1 MLQLDYT
8 RGRLI
13 VDSERSLTA
22 LEVSELLKINK
33 NTVYELVKRGELPG
47 YKIGKKL
54 RIDEKDVFEY
64 INDQKSSSRNSKN
77 ITKSYLNNNV
87 NINSEFKV
95 ENDIIISGQDIILD
109 VLARHIEEKTDNIRV
124 LRSNVGSYTSLCDL
138 YNDKISISSSHLWDG
153 DTNEYNT
160 AYVRRLIPGIPCI
173 IINLAYRR
181 QGFYVAKGN
190 PHNIT
195 TWNDLIKNDISIV
208 NREKGSGTRVLLDEK
223 LRLYNVEGESIK
235 GYNFE
240 QSSHL
245 AVASSIAVGD
255 GDLGIGIEKVAH
267 QVSEIDFVP
276 IQEERYDLI
285 IKKSSLKYPLYKLII
300 EIIQSKKFKKEIKG
314 LGEYDLRDIG
324 KILAET

>member
-64 INDQKSSSRNSKN
+64 INNQKSSSRNSKN
-77 ITKSYLNNNV
+77 ITKSYLKNDV
-87 NINSEFKV
+87 NINSEFKI

-173 IINLAYRR
+173 LINLAYRR

-195 TWNDLIKNDISIV
+195 TWDDLIKSDISIV

-285 IKKSSLKYPLYKLII
+285 IKKSFLKYPLYKLII
-300 EIIQSKKFKKEIKG
+300 EIIQSKEFKKEIKG
-314 LGEYDLRDIG
+314 LGEYDLRDTG

>member
-1 MLQLDYT
+1 M
-8 RGRLI
+8 
-13 VDSERSLTA
+13 TA

-64 INDQKSSSRNSKN
+64 INNQKSSSKNSKN
-77 ITKSYLNNNV
+77 ITKSYLKNDV
-87 NINSEFKV
+87 NINSEFKI

-124 LRSNVGSYTSLCDL
+124 LRSNVGSYTSLYDL

-173 IINLAYRR
+173 LINLAYRR

-195 TWNDLIKNDISIV
+195 TWDDLIKSDISIV

-285 IKKSSLKYPLYKLII
+285 IKKSFLKYPLYKLII
-300 EIIQSKKFKKEIKG
+300 EIIQSKEFKKEIKG
-314 LGEYDLRDIG
+314 LGEYDLRDTG

>member
-64 INDQKSSSRNSKN
+64 INNQKSSSKNSKN
-77 ITKSYLNNNV
+77 ITKSYLKNDV
-87 NINSEFKV
+87 NINSEFKI

-173 IINLAYRR
+173 LINLAYRR

-195 TWNDLIKNDISIV
+195 TWDDLIKSDISIV

-285 IKKSSLKYPLYKLII
+285 IKKSFLKYPLYKLII
-300 EIIQSKKFKKEIKG
+300 EIIQSKEFKKEIKG
-314 LGEYDLRDIG
+314 LGEYDLRDTG

>member
-1 MLQLDYT
+1 M
-8 RGRLI
+8 
-13 VDSERSLTA
+13 DSERSLTA

-64 INDQKSSSRNSKN
+64 INNQKSSLKNSKN
-77 ITKSYLNNNV
+77 ITKSYLKNDA
-87 NINSEFKV
+87 NINSEFKI

-124 LRSNVGSYTSLCDL
+124 LRSNVGSYTSLYDL

-173 IINLAYRR
+173 LINLAYRR

-195 TWNDLIKNDISIV
+195 TWDDLIKSDISIV

-223 LRLYNVEGESIK
+223 LRLYNVEGEFIK

-285 IKKSSLKYPLYKLII
+285 IKKSFLKYPLYKLII
-300 EIIQSKKFKKEIKG
+300 EIIQSKEFKKEIKG
-314 LGEYDLRDIG
+314 LGEYDLRDTG

>member
-1 MLQLDYT
+1 M
-8 RGRLI
+8 
-13 VDSERSLTA
+13 TA

-54 RIDEKDVFEY
+54 RIDEKDVFAY
-64 INDQKSSSRNSKN
+64 INNQKSSSTNSKN
-77 ITKSYLNNNV
+77 ITKSYLKNNV
-87 NINSEFKV
+87 NINSELKV

-109 VLARHIEEKTDNIRV
+109 VLARHIEEKTDNIRA

-138 YNDKISISSSHLWDG
+138 YNNKISISSSHLWDG

-173 IINLAYRR
+173 LINLAYRR

-190 PHNIT
+190 PHKIT
-195 TWNDLIKNDISIV
+195 TWDDLIKGDISIV

-285 IKKSSLKYPLYKLII
+285 IKKSSLKYPIYNLII
-300 EIIQSKKFKKEIKG
+300 KIIQSKEFKKEIKG

>member
-1 MLQLDYT
+1 M
-8 RGRLI
+8 
-13 VDSERSLTA
+13 TA

-64 INDQKSSSRNSKN
+64 INNQKSSSKNSKN
-77 ITKSYLNNNV
+77 ITKSYLKNDV
-87 NINSEFKV
+87 NINSEFKI

-124 LRSNVGSYTSLCDL
+124 LRSNVGSYTSLYDL

-195 TWNDLIKNDISIV
+195 TWDDLIKSDISIV

-285 IKKSSLKYPLYKLII
+285 IKKSFLKYPLYKLII
-300 EIIQSKKFKKEIKG
+300 EIIQSKEFKKEIKG
-314 LGEYDLRDIG
+314 LGEYDLRDTG

>member
-1 MLQLDYT
+1 M
-8 RGRLI
+8 
-13 VDSERSLTA
+13 TA

-64 INDQKSSSRNSKN
+64 INNQKSSSKNSKN
-77 ITKSYLNNNV
+77 ITKSYLKNDV
-87 NINSEFKV
+87 NINSEFKI

-124 LRSNVGSYTSLCDL
+124 LRSNVGSYTSLYDL
-138 YNDKISISSSHLWDG
+138 YNNKISISSSHLWDG

-173 IINLAYRR
+173 LINLAYRR

-195 TWNDLIKNDISIV
+195 TWDDLIKSDISIV

-285 IKKSSLKYPLYKLII
+285 IKKSFLKYPLYKLII
-300 EIIQSKKFKKEIKG
+300 EIIQSKEFKKEIKG
-314 LGEYDLRDIG
+314 LGEYDLRDTG

>member
-1 MLQLDYT
+1 M
-8 RGRLI
+8 
-13 VDSERSLTA
+13 TA

-77 ITKSYLNNNV
+77 ITNNYLNNNV

>member
-1 MLQLDYT
+1 M
-8 RGRLI
+8 
-13 VDSERSLTA
+13 TA

-54 RIDEKDVFEY
+54 RIDEKDVFAY
-64 INDQKSSSRNSKN
+64 INNQKSSSTNSKN
-77 ITKSYLNNNV
+77 ITKSYLKNNV
-87 NINSEFKV
+87 NINSELKV

-109 VLARHIEEKTDNIRV
+109 VLARHIEEKTDNIRA

-138 YNDKISISSSHLWDG
+138 YNNKISISSSHLWDG

-173 IINLAYRR
+173 LINLAYRR

-190 PHNIT
+190 PHKIT
-195 TWNDLIKNDISIV
+195 TWDDLIKGDISIV

-285 IKKSSLKYPLYKLII
+285 IKKSSLKYPIYNLII
-300 EIIQSKKFKKEIKG
+300 KIIQSKEFKKEING

>member
-1 MLQLDYT
+1 M
-8 RGRLI
+8 
-13 VDSERSLTA
+13 DSERSLTA

-64 INDQKSSSRNSKN
+64 INNQKSSSKNSKN
-77 ITKSYLNNNV
+77 ITKSYLKNDV
-87 NINSEFKV
+87 NINSEFKI

-124 LRSNVGSYTSLCDL
+124 LRSNVGSYTSLYDL
-138 YNDKISISSSHLWDG
+138 YNNKISISSSHLWDG

-173 IINLAYRR
+173 LINLAYRR

-195 TWNDLIKNDISIV
+195 TWDDLIKSDISIV

-285 IKKSSLKYPLYKLII
+285 IKKSFLKYPLYKLII
-300 EIIQSKKFKKEIKG
+300 EIIQSKEFKKEIKG
-314 LGEYDLRDIG
+314 LGEYDLRDTG

>member
-1 MLQLDYT
+1 M
-8 RGRLI
+8 
-13 VDSERSLTA
+13 DSERSLTA

-64 INDQKSSSRNSKN
+64 INNQKSSSRNSKN
-77 ITKSYLNNNV
+77 ITKNYLNNNV

-190 PHNIT
+190 PYKIT

-267 QVSEIDFVP
+267 QVSEIDFIP

-285 IKKSSLKYPLYKLII
+285 IKKSSLKYPIYKLII
-300 EIIQSKKFKKEIKG
+300 EIIQSEKFKKEIKG
-314 LGEYDLRDIG
+314 LGEYDLRDMG

>member
-1 MLQLDYT
+1 M
-8 RGRLI
+8 
-13 VDSERSLTA
+13 DSERSLTA

-77 ITKSYLNNNV
+77 ITNNYLNNNV

>member
-1 MLQLDYT
+1 M
-8 RGRLI
+8 
-13 VDSERSLTA
+13 DSERSLTA

-54 RIDEKDVFEY
+54 RIDEKDVFAY
-64 INDQKSSSRNSKN
+64 INNQKSSSTNSKN
-77 ITKSYLNNNV
+77 ITRNYLKNNV
-87 NINSEFKV
+87 NINSELKI

-138 YNDKISISSSHLWDG
+138 YNNKISISSSHLWDG

-190 PHNIT
+190 PHKIIT
-195 TWNDLIKNDISIV
+195 WDDLIKSDISIV

-285 IKKSSLKYPLYKLII
+285 IKKSSLKYPIYNLII
-300 EIIQSKKFKKEIKG
+300 KIIQSKEFKKEIKG
-314 LGEYDLRDIG
+314 LGEYDLRDTG

>member
-1 MLQLDYT
+1 M
-8 RGRLI
+8 
-13 VDSERSLTA
+13 DSERSLTA

>member
-1 MLQLDYT
+1 M
-8 RGRLI
+8 
-13 VDSERSLTA
+13 DSERSLTA

-64 INDQKSSSRNSKN
+64 INNQKSSLRNSKN
-77 ITKSYLNNNV
+77 ITKSYLKNDV
-87 NINSEFKV
+87 NINSEFKI

-195 TWNDLIKNDISIV
+195 TWDDLIKSDISIV

-285 IKKSSLKYPLYKLII
+285 IKKSFLKYPLYKLII
-300 EIIQSKKFKKEIKG
+300 EIIQSKEFKKEIKG
-314 LGEYDLRDIG
+314 LGEYDLRDTG

>member
-1 MLQLDYT
+1 M
-8 RGRLI
+8 
-13 VDSERSLTA
+13 DSERSLTA

-64 INDQKSSSRNSKN
+64 INNQKSSSRNSKN
-77 ITKSYLNNNV
+77 ITKSYLKNDV
-87 NINSEFKV
+87 NINSEFKI

-181 QGFYVAKGN
+181 QGFYVAKEN

-195 TWNDLIKNDISIV
+195 TWDDLIKSDISIV

-314 LGEYDLRDIG
+314 LGEYDLRDTG

>member
-1 MLQLDYT
+1 M
-8 RGRLI
+8 
-13 VDSERSLTA
+13 DSERSLTA

-64 INDQKSSSRNSKN
+64 INNQKSSSRNSKN
-77 ITKSYLNNNV
+77 ITKSYLKNDV
-87 NINSEFKV
+87 NINSEFKI

-109 VLARHIEEKTDNIRV
+109 VLARHIEEKTNGIRV
-124 LRSNVGSYTSLCDL
+124 LRSNVGSYTSLYDL

-173 IINLAYRR
+173 LINLAYRR

-195 TWNDLIKNDISIV
+195 TWDDLIKSDISIV

-285 IKKSSLKYPLYKLII
+285 IKKSFLKYPLYKLII
-300 EIIQSKKFKKEIKG
+300 EIIQSKEFKKEIKG
-314 LGEYDLRDIG
+314 LGEYDLRDTG

>member
-1 MLQLDYT
+1 M
-8 RGRLI
+8 
-13 VDSERSLTA
+13 DSERSLTA

-54 RIDEKDVFEY
+54 RIDEKDVFAY
-64 INDQKSSSRNSKN
+64 INNQKSSSTNSKN
-77 ITKSYLNNNV
+77 ITKSYLKNNV
-87 NINSEFKV
+87 NINSELKV

-109 VLARHIEEKTDNIRV
+109 VLARHIEEKTDNIRA

-138 YNDKISISSSHLWDG
+138 YNNKISISSSHLWDG

-173 IINLAYRR
+173 LINLAYRR

-190 PHNIT
+190 PHKIT
-195 TWNDLIKNDISIV
+195 TWADLIKSDISIV

-223 LRLYNVEGESIK
+223 LRLYNIEGESIK

-285 IKKSSLKYPLYKLII
+285 IKKSSLKYPIYNLII
-300 EIIQSKKFKKEIKG
+300 KIIQSKEFKKEIKG

>member
-1 MLQLDYT
+1 MN
-8 RGRLI
+8 
-13 VDSERSLTA
+13 SERSLTA

-64 INDQKSSSRNSKN
+64 INSQKTFSRSSKDSIKECFENNSN
-77 ITKSYLNNNV
+77 TNP
-87 NINSEFKV
+87 EFKI

-109 VLARHIEEKTDNIRV
+109 VLARHIEEKIENTRV

-160 AYVRRLIPGIPCI
+160 SYVRRLIPGIPCI
-173 IINLAYRR
+173 IINLAYRK

-190 PHNIT
+190 PYNIK
-195 TWNDLIKNDISIV
+195 TWNDLIKNNIRIV

-223 LRLYNVEGESIK
+223 LRLYNVDGYSIS
-235 GYNFE
+235 GYSFE

-255 GDLGIGIEKVAH
+255 GDVGIGIEKVAH
-267 QVSEIDFVP
+267 QVSGIDFVP

-285 IKKSSLKYPLYKLII
+285 IKKSCLKYPMYKLII
-300 EIIQSKKFKKEIKG
+300 KIIQSEKFKKEITG

-324 KILAET
+324 KILVEA

>member
-1 MLQLDYT
+1 M
-8 RGRLI
+8 
-13 VDSERSLTA
+13 
-22 LEVSELLKINK
+22 K
-33 NTVYELVKRGELPG
+33 N
-47 YKIGKKL
+47 
-54 RIDEKDVFEY
+54 D
-64 INDQKSSSRNSKN
+64 
-77 ITKSYLNNNV
+77 V
-87 NINSEFKV
+87 NINSEFKI

-124 LRSNVGSYTSLCDL
+124 LRSNVGSYTSLYDL

-173 IINLAYRR
+173 LINLAYRR

-195 TWNDLIKNDISIV
+195 TWDDLIKSDISIV

-285 IKKSSLKYPLYKLII
+285 IKKSFLKYPLYKLII
-300 EIIQSKKFKKEIKG
+300 EIIQSKEFKKEIKG
-314 LGEYDLRDIG
+314 LGEYDLRDTG

>member
-1 MLQLDYT
+1 M
-8 RGRLI
+8 
-13 VDSERSLTA
+13 DSERSLTA

-64 INDQKSSSRNSKN
+64 INNQKSSSKNSKN
-77 ITKSYLNNNV
+77 ITKSYLKNDV
-87 NINSEFKV
+87 NINSEFKI

-124 LRSNVGSYTSLCDL
+124 LRSNVGSYTSLYDL

-195 TWNDLIKNDISIV
+195 TWDDLIKSDISIV

-285 IKKSSLKYPLYKLII
+285 IKKSFLKYPLYKLII
-300 EIIQSKKFKKEIKG
+300 EIIQSKEFKKEIKG
-314 LGEYDLRDIG
+314 LGEYDLRDTG

>member
-1 MLQLDYT
+1 M
-8 RGRLI
+8 
-13 VDSERSLTA
+13 TA

-64 INDQKSSSRNSKN
+64 INNQKSSSKNSKN
-77 ITKSYLNNNV
+77 ITKSYLKNDV
-87 NINSEFKV
+87 NINSEFKI

-173 IINLAYRR
+173 LINLAYRR

-195 TWNDLIKNDISIV
+195 TWDDLIKSDISIV

-285 IKKSSLKYPLYKLII
+285 IKKSFLKYPLYKLII
-300 EIIQSKKFKKEIKG
+300 EIIQSKEFKKEIKG
-314 LGEYDLRDIG
+314 LGEYDLRDTG

>member
-1 MLQLDYT
+1 M
-8 RGRLI
+8 
-13 VDSERSLTA
+13 DSERSLTA

-64 INDQKSSSRNSKN
+64 INNQKSSSKNSKN
-77 ITKSYLNNNV
+77 ITKSYLKNDV
-87 NINSEFKV
+87 NINSEFKI

-173 IINLAYRR
+173 LINLAYRR

-195 TWNDLIKNDISIV
+195 TWDDLIKSDISIV

-285 IKKSSLKYPLYKLII
+285 IKKSFLKYPLYKLII
-300 EIIQSKKFKKEIKG
+300 EIIQSKEFKKEIKG
-314 LGEYDLRDIG
+314 LGEYDLRDTG

>member
-1 MLQLDYT
+1 MM
-8 RGRLI
+8 GCF
-13 VDSERSLTA
+13 V
-22 LEVSELLKINK
+22 
-33 NTVYELVKRGELPG
+33 LVKRGELPG

-54 RIDEKDVFEY
+54 RIDEKDVFAY
-64 INDQKSSSRNSKN
+64 INNQKSSSTNSKN
-77 ITKSYLNNNV
+77 ITKSYLKNNV
-87 NINSEFKV
+87 NINSELKV

-109 VLARHIEEKTDNIRV
+109 VLARHIEEKTDNIRA

-138 YNDKISISSSHLWDG
+138 YNNKISISSSHLWDG

-173 IINLAYRR
+173 LINLAYRR

-190 PHNIT
+190 PHKIT
-195 TWNDLIKNDISIV
+195 TWDDLIKSDISIV

-223 LRLYNVEGESIK
+223 LRLYNIEGESIK

-285 IKKSSLKYPLYKLII
+285 IKKSSLKYPIYNLII
-300 EIIQSKKFKKEIKG
+300 KIIQSKEFKKEIKG

>member
-1 MLQLDYT
+1 M
-8 RGRLI
+8 
-13 VDSERSLTA
+13 DSERSLTA

-54 RIDEKDVFEY
+54 RIDEKDVFAY
-64 INDQKSSSRNSKN
+64 INNQKSSSTNSKN
-77 ITKSYLNNNV
+77 ITKSYLKNNV
-87 NINSEFKV
+87 NINSELKV

-109 VLARHIEEKTDNIRV
+109 VLARHIEEKTDNIRA

-138 YNDKISISSSHLWDG
+138 YNNKISISSSHLWDG

-173 IINLAYRR
+173 LINLAYRR

-190 PHNIT
+190 PHKIT
-195 TWNDLIKNDISIV
+195 TWDDLIKGDISIV

-285 IKKSSLKYPLYKLII
+285 IKKSSLKYPIYNLII
-300 EIIQSKKFKKEIKG
+300 KIIQSKEFKKEIKG

>member
-1 MLQLDYT
+1 M
-8 RGRLI
+8 
-13 VDSERSLTA
+13 DSERSLTA

-64 INDQKSSSRNSKN
+64 INNQKSSLRNSKN
-77 ITKSYLNNNV
+77 ITKSYLKNDV
-87 NINSEFKV
+87 NINSEFKI

-160 AYVRRLIPGIPCI
+160 AYVRRLILGIPCI

-195 TWNDLIKNDISIV
+195 TWDDLIKSDISIV

-285 IKKSSLKYPLYKLII
+285 IKKSFLKYPLYKLII
-300 EIIQSKKFKKEIKG
+300 EIIQSKEFKKEIKG
-314 LGEYDLRDIG
+314 LGEYDLRDTG

>member
-1 MLQLDYT
+1 M
-8 RGRLI
+8 
-13 VDSERSLTA
+13 DSERSLTA

-64 INDQKSSSRNSKN
+64 INNQKSSSRNSKN
-77 ITKSYLNNNV
+77 ITKSYLKNDV
-87 NINSEFKV
+87 NINSEFKI
-95 ENDIIISGQDIILD
+95 ENDIIISGQDIILE

-195 TWNDLIKNDISIV
+195 TWDDLIKSDISIV

-285 IKKSSLKYPLYKLII
+285 IKKASLKYPLYKLII

-314 LGEYDLRDIG
+314 LGEYDLRDTG
-324 KILAET
+324 KILAEI

>member
-1 MLQLDYT
+1 M
-8 RGRLI
+8 
-13 VDSERSLTA
+13 DSEISLTA

-54 RIDEKDVFEY
+54 RIDEKDVFAY
-64 INDQKSSSRNSKN
+64 INNQKSSSTNSKN
-77 ITKSYLNNNV
+77 ITKSYLKNNV
-87 NINSEFKV
+87 NINSELKV

-109 VLARHIEEKTDNIRV
+109 VLARHIEEKTDNIRA

-138 YNDKISISSSHLWDG
+138 YNNKISISSSHLWDG

-173 IINLAYRR
+173 LINLAYRR

-190 PHNIT
+190 PHKIT
-195 TWNDLIKNDISIV
+195 TWDDLIKSDISIV

-223 LRLYNVEGESIK
+223 LRLYNIEGESIK

-285 IKKSSLKYPLYKLII
+285 IKKSSLKYPIYNLII
-300 EIIQSKKFKKEIKG
+300 KIIQSKEFKKEIKG